1 MNKKEQIKF
10 AKIPYTEKEI
20 TDYNNDEYPD
30 YFLWCDCGK
39 KVMIG
44 SDFFCL
50 ECHEKNQK

>member
-1 MNKKEQIKF
+1 MNKEEQIKF

>member
-10 AKIPYTEKEI
+10 SKIPYTEKEI